1 MARTDLL
8 DRYGLRPKATVR
20 KRQVQ
25 AGSPNIY
32 GLYYQPR
39 TAGGRTT
46 SQVPYPKSGYEELD
60 TLQEQ
65 FQELPV
71 TYKTDPITG
80 KVIAT
85 KSMPK
90 TPRPTSIGPM
100 SDYAQYYKSGLLDEQ
115 PLDFN
120 WILPQ
125 GAMTGSQFQQYAP
138 PPSDAARQM
147 AHTYGISNVGSRRAM
162 INPQTFWPK
171 SSFDVPMRQASG
183 FPHAKPTPVFGGTID
198 YTTGKRYTPGGA
210 LSDPYGTFDPRYKTP
225 PTIGA
230 KVFERSQPL
239 TSQQTIRKKRSR
251 KTDLLYSQFGMT

>member
-1 MARTDLL
+1 MNDIL
-8 DRYGLRPKATVR
+8 DRQGLRPTRTIR
-20 KRQVQ
+20 KRQ
-25 AGSPNIY
+25 AMADRPNIY

-39 TAGGRTT
+39 TAGAATT
-46 SQVPYPKSGYEELD
+46 SQVPYPKSPYEELD

-65 FQELPV
+65 FRELPV
-71 TYKTDPITG
+71 TYKTDPVTG

-90 TPRPTSIGPM
+90 LPRPASIGPM
-100 SDYAQYYKSGLLDEQ
+100 SDYAQYYKSNLLDEQ
-115 PLDFN
+115 PLNFN

-125 GAMTGSQFQQYAP
+125 GALTGPKFQEYAP

-162 INPQTFWPK
+162 LNPQTFWPE

-183 FPHAKPTPVFGGTID
+183 FPHAKPTPAFGGTID

-230 KVFERSQPL
+230 KVFERSQPV
-239 TSQQTIRKKRSR
+239 QQPVKKKRKSN
-251 KTDLLYSQFGMT
+251 LLYSRFGMT